1 MKTNLLIIII
11 ILLASLVVNIL
22 LLTKYKFGDK
32 RDAEIFNYTSIHT
45 LIAFT
50 IYLVL
55 EIFFSFISKK
65 SSPDSF
71 TNLFI
76 ISFLFLVNQL
86 MYRKK
91 IK

>member
-11 ILLASLVVNIL
+11 LLASLAVNVL

-32 RDAEIFNYTSIHT
+32 RDSEIFNYTSIHT
-45 LIAFT
+45 LFAFT
-50 IYLVL
+50 IYLVIDI
-55 EIFFSFISKK
+55 IFSLISKK

>member
-1 MKTNLLIIII
+1 MKTNLFITI
-11 ILLASLVVNIL
+11 ILLASLVVNVL

-32 RDAEIFNYTSIHT
+32 RDVEIFNYTSIHT
-45 LIAFT
+45 LFAFT

-55 EIFFSFISKK
+55 EIFFSLISKR

>member
-1 MKTNLLIIII
+1 MKITVILIISLII
-11 ILLASLVVNIL
+11 SLVVNIL

-32 RDAEIFNYTSIHT
+32 RDGEIFNYTSIHT

-55 EIFFSFISKK
+55 EIFFSLISKK

-76 ISFLFLVNQL
+76 ISFLFLINQL

>member
-1 MKTNLLIIII
+1 MKTNLLIII

-32 RDAEIFNYTSIHT
+32 RDSEIFNYTSIHT
-45 LIAFT
+45 LFAFT

-55 EIFFSFISKK
+55 DIIFSLISKK

>member
-11 ILLASLVVNIL
+11 LLASLAVNVL

-32 RDAEIFNYTSIHT
+32 RDSEIFNYTSIHT
-45 LIAFT
+45 LFAFT
-50 IYLVL
+50 IYLVIDI
-55 EIFFSFISKK
+55 IFSLISKK
-65 SSPDSF
+65 STPDSF

>member
-1 MKTNLLIIII
+1 MKTNLLIII

-45 LIAFT
+45 LFAFT

-55 EIFFSFISKK
+55 DIIFSLIIKDFSQ
-65 SSPDSF
+65 DSF
-71 TNLFI
+71 KYFFI
-76 ISFLFLVNQL
+76 ISALFLINQFT
-86 MYRKK
+86 YRKK
-91 IK
+91 LK

>member
-1 MKTNLLIIII
+1 MKTNLLIII

-22 LLTKYKFGDK
+22 LLTKYKFGVK

-45 LIAFT
+45 LFAFT

-55 EIFFSFISKK
+55 DIIFSLISKK

>member
-1 MKTNLLIIII
+1 MKTNLLIII
-11 ILLASLVVNIL
+11 ILLASLVVNVL

-32 RDAEIFNYTSIHT
+32 RDSEIFNYTSIHT

-55 EIFFSFISKK
+55 EIFFSLISKK

-71 TNLFI
+71 INLFI

>member
-1 MKTNLLIIII
+1 MKTTVIFIISLIII
-11 ILLASLVVNIL
+11 LVVNIL

-45 LIAFT
+45 LFAFT

-55 EIFFSFISKK
+55 DIIFSLISKK

>member
-1 MKTNLLIIII
+1 MKTNLLIII

-45 LIAFT
+45 LFAFT

-55 EIFFSFISKK
+55 DIIFSLISKK
-65 SSPDSF
+65 IKSRFLYKSF
-71 TNLFI
+71 YN
-76 ISFLFLVNQL
+76 FLFVLGKPINV
-86 MYRKK
+86 
-91 IK
+91 

>member
-1 MKTNLLIIII
+1 MKTNLLIII
-11 ILLASLVVNIL
+11 ILLASLVVNVL

-32 RDAEIFNYTSIHT
+32 RDSEIFNYTSIHT
-45 LIAFT
+45 LFAFT

-55 EIFFSFISKK
+55 DIIFSLISKK

>member
-1 MKTNLLIIII
+1 MKTNLLIII
-11 ILLASLVVNIL
+11 ILLASLVVNVL

-32 RDAEIFNYTSIHT
+32 RDSEIFNCTSIHT

-55 EIFFSFISKK
+55 EIFFSLISKK